1 MRYTIA
7 RLLIFLSVSFSV
19 FTLEAKVHYTA
30 VLQHSNSVTA
40 FNGDSALIKAAAA
53 AVEGDAI
60 YLSEGNFK
68 GATITV
74 PLKIY
79 GAGENTVTGQIVL
92 NFPKTDA
99 ATHIEGINS
108 NSSIDLRNAY
118 NATIHRSNFNSI
130 RYIGNSSIY
139 KEADNIVF
147 KQCKIGTGTFGEI
160 NRLVL
165 ENCIITTI
173 AQNIYTCDVMPIIKN
188 SYVATDKSERYTYSN
203 CTIRTISAG
212 TNEKSLFNCVL
223 GTTPNEDCRVQDCT
237 ILSTGEFDA
246 LFKDQ
251 ETLELTDAAASTYR
265 GDDGKEIGIYGGN
278 FPYTLIPAIPEITR
292 AAHPMSPTADGKLPF
307 EVTIEIRN

>member
-7 RLLIFLSVSFSV
+7 RLLIFLSVSFSA

-30 VLQHSNSVTA
+30 VLQHNNSVTA

-79 GAGENTVTGQIVL
+79 GAGENTVTGAIVL

-108 NSSIDLRNAY
+108 NGSINLKNAY
-118 NATIHRSNFNSI
+118 NVTIHRSKFNSI
-130 RYIGNSSIY
+130 RHLSSY
-139 KEADNIVF
+139 EEADNIVF
-147 KQCKIGTGTFGEI
+147 QQCHIGSCSSGKT

-165 ENCIITTI
+165 ENCIIKTI
-173 AQNIYTCDVMPIIKN
+173 NQTIYTCDVMPIIKN
-188 SYVATDKSERYTYSN
+188 SYVATDKCERYTYSN
-203 CTIRTISAG
+203 STIRTISAG

-237 ILSTGEFDA
+237 ILNTSEFDA

-278 FPYTLIPAIPEITR
+278 YPYTLIPAIPEITR